1 MTVEP
6 HARRANPSMSRPTR
20 KSWLSVS
27 LALGL
32 MCLPIGA
39 LARPNVV
46 VVVADD
52 WGFTDVGAFGGEI
65 ATPTLDALAARGM
78 RFANFHTSGECSP
91 TRAMLMTGVRSHR
104 TGVGAMRE
112 SVPREHAG
120 QPGYLTVLNDRV
132 VTLGTLLQRAGYR
145 TFAVGKWH
153 LGKEAR
159 NLPNARGFDRS
170 LVQGDSGSDNW
181 DTRQRYLALTDK
193 VNWFEDGRAVTLP
206 RDYYSSQFFVD
217 RAIGYLDE
225 TTREDG
231 TEASRKPF
239 FLYLAFQANHI
250 PLQAPPEFIARYRGR
265 YDAGWSAIREAR
277 RLRAIEQGLL
287 PAGAQAAA
295 TPGLEEW
302 SSLSPRRRA
311 YEARRMEVY
320 AGMAE
325 AMDHHLGRLIA
336 HLRTIGE
343 YENTVFVFLSDN
355 GAEAS
360 DPYAQPLGR
369 LWLETQYTRDFD
381 RLGGP
386 GTYTTLGPNW
396 ATAAASPLA
405 TSKFYA
411 GEGGIRVPLII
422 AGAPGT
428 IAGAIHTRFA
438 HVTDLAPTLLEL
450 TGVAHPAPRF
460 EGRAIEAPSGRS
472 LVSVLRGERDRNRS
486 DDETHGYELAGNAA
500 LFRGDLKLVRNQP
513 PVGDGRWRL
522 FNIVADPGE
531 TQDLAAS
538 RPQEFA
544 AMQAEYAR
552 YAEGDGV
559 LPMPAGYEPRRQVL
573 INALHNVI
581 WPAVRLW
588 LLGALLVGAALIIL
602 WRRRQRAGRSEA

>member
-1 MTVEP
+1 MTFE
-6 HARRANPSMSRPTR
+6 SRPVRSSSIVTPAYR
-20 KSWLSVS
+20 RSRLRVGLAVALLCLS
-27 LALGL
+27 LD
-32 MCLPIGA
+32 A

-46 VVVADD
+46 IVVADD

-153 LGKEAR
+153 LGKDVH

-193 VNWFEDGRAVTLP
+193 VNWFEDGRAVILP

-217 RAIGYLDE
+217 RAIRYLDE
-225 TTREDG
+225 KTAADG
-231 TEASRKPF
+231 TDTSRKPF

-265 YDAGWSAIREAR
+265 YDAGWSAIGEAR
-277 RLRAIEQGLL
+277 RVRAIEQGLL
-287 PAGAQAAA
+287 PAGAPAAA
-295 TPGLEEW
+295 TPGREDW

-336 HLRTIGE
+336 HLRAIGE

-360 DPYAQPLGR
+360 DPYLQPLGR
-369 LWLETQYTRDFD
+369 LWLDTQYTRDFN

-386 GTYTTLGPNW
+386 GAYTTLGPNW
-396 ATAAASPLA
+396 AMAAASPLA

-428 IAGAIHTRFA
+428 IAGGIHTRFT

-472 LVSVLRGERDRNRS
+472 LVAVLRGERDRSRA
-486 DDETHGYELAGNAA
+486 DDETLGYELAGNAA

-522 FNIVADPGE
+522 FDIVADPGE
-531 TQDLAAS
+531 TRDLAAS
-538 RPQEFA
+538 RPQDFA
-544 AMQAEYAR
+544 AMQAAYTR

-559 LPMPAGYEPRRQVL
+559 LEMPAGYEPRRQVL
-573 INALHNVI
+573 VNALHNVI
-581 WPAVRLW
+581 WPAVRPW
-588 LLGALLVGAALIIL
+588 LLGLLLGTAALITL
-602 WRRRQRAGRSEA
+602 RRRRQRTGRSEA